1 MVHLMRTAMSRDLGG
16 MGKPDLYHHSHIGT
30 KQLIERYVDSATD
43 VIESLIS
50 ESAASLENNVSY
62 SELLDG
68 LLLAR
73 QSFGRSALL
82 LSGGG
87 TFGMMHIGVVK
98 TLFAA
103 DLLPRII
110 SGASAGS
117 IVVSPTRL

>member
-1 MVHLMRTAMSRDLGG
+1 MSRDLGG